1 MRTTEEKIFFI
12 FDLETNGLPCHS
24 GMNYKFT
31 NNWPGIVQIAWGI
44 YNSNG
49 DNLVFRNYIIKPNKF
64 KISRES
70 SNIHGIS
77 HNFANKNGI
86 KIDEIF
92 DDLEEDLI
100 KSDYIVAHN
109 LNFDRNNLL
118 AELTRNNRN
127 DLIHLFESKQHICT
141 LNETIN
147 FCRISRSPNGS
158 YKWTKLSEL
167 YEKLFNR
174 KIRNAHNAKY
184 DVENLSLCFFKLLKN
199 NEIRL

>member
-1 MRTTEEKIFFI
+1 MRTIEEKIFFI

-158 YKWTKLSEL
+158 YKWPKLSEL